1 MNMENSKE
9 KSGTVHKNEV
19 ALLRNKPIEDKQ
31 SNKASQ
37 GGIQV
42 SSRQR
47 GNPILKSIRSVSWE
61 FVDGLVPDYTMG
73 NKACAFYLSVRYHTL
88 NPSYIH
94 ERLKQLSGCGGPFE
108 LRVLLVQID
117 VKEPHHALR
126 QLMRIAILAELTIM
140 LAWSHEEAGRM
151 LETYKLFEGKTP
163 DMIMEKSNPDPHSK
177 LVDALT
183 TIKSVNKTDAA
194 TLLNVFRTVQGI
206 VQATMEELT
215 LCPGFGPQK
224 AQRLYKALHESFKT
238 S

>member
-1 MNMENSKE
+1 MASKDE
-9 KSGTVHKNEV
+9 AGLSSNPRNI
-19 ALLRNKPIEDKQ
+19 APMLPNKPSKIGH
-31 SNKASQ
+31 

-47 GNPILKSIRSVSWE
+47 GNPILKSIRAVPWE

-73 NKACAFYLSVRYHTL
+73 PKTCAFYLSIRYHTL
-88 NPSYIH
+88 NPNYIH
-94 ERLKQLSGCGGPFE
+94 ERLKQICSDGGSFE
-108 LRVLLVQID
+108 LRILLLQVD

-140 LAWSHEEAGRM
+140 LAWSHEEAGRI
-151 LETYKLFEGKTP
+151 LETYKQFEGKPP

-183 TIKSVNKTDAA
+183 SIKSVNKTDAA
-194 TLLNVFRTVQGI
+194 TLINVFGTLKGI
-206 VQATMEELT
+206 VDATIEELT

-224 AQRLYKALHESFKT
+224 AQRLHKALHETFKA
-238 S
+238 